1 MNTALS
7 LMLHLVGLTLLAT
20 CDAVLLRSAWRH
32 NRLTRLLAGLLPVV
46 AAVVAL
52 SFHLA
57 WPGEGTGRRI
67 LAVRIMSGCFVVL
80 ASVFPALIVS
90 WLMLRR
96 EPVPVGAHVAGSDA
110 SAAYASPAPRC
121 EDVPDEGRR
130 RLLSLAAASVPL
142 LATAGAGAGILGG
155 SAGARVFVRPLA
167 SPGLPAELDGL
178 RILHLSDLHL
188 GSSLDLPGLEEILRR
203 AAGLRPDLIALTGD
217 VADDP
222 GLLPAAL
229 ELIAGFE
236 APLGAYATLGN
247 HEYGHGVESA
257 LAAYSAGDVPLLRE
271 SGVLIAGPRGDFRLA
286 GTDDPAGTAAQEKR
300 IDFYRR
306 GLAAAIAKLPA
317 GLPLIVLAHRP
328 DIFPLAAAHGADIV
342 LAGHTHGGQVGVMG
356 RSIFD
361 PPWDRNFVWGVYAEH
376 DSRLHVTAGAGQWF
390 PFRLGCPPEAPVL
403 ELRRG

>member
-1 MNTALS
+1 
-7 LMLHLVGLTLLAT
+7 MLHLVGLTLLAT
-20 CDAVLLRSAWRH
+20 CDAVLLRNAWRH

-57 WPGEGTGRRI
+57 WPGEGSGRRI

-80 ASVFPALIVS
+80 AAAFPALIVS

-96 EPVPVGAHVAGSDA
+96 EPAPKAADDVPC
-110 SAAYASPAPRC
+110 C

-142 LATAGAGAGILGG
+142 LATATAGAGILGG

-188 GSSLDLPGLEEILRR
+188 GSSLDLPGLQEILDR

-229 ELIAGFE
+229 ELIAGFD

-247 HEYGHGVESA
+247 HEYGHGLESA
-257 LAAYSAGDVPLLRE
+257 LAAYSSADVPLLRE
-271 SGVLIAGPRGDFRLA
+271 SGVVIAAPGGDFRLA
-286 GTDDPAGTAAQEKR
+286 GTDDPAGTAYQERR

-306 GLAAAIAKLPA
+306 GLAAATAGLPEE
-317 GLPLIVLAHRP
+317 LPLIVLAHRP
-328 DIFPLAAAHGADIV
+328 DIFPLAAVHGADLV

-361 PPWDRNFVWGVYAEH
+361 PPWDRNFVWGVYSGGE
-376 DSRLHVTAGAGQWF
+376 SRRHVTAGARQWF
-390 PFRLGCPPEAPVL
+390 PSRHGCPPEAPVL